1 MILTYNQC
9 LDKYSSDYHIKKMID
24 SGAIHKIE
32 KGIYSNEPFVSELAV
47 ISFKFPDAV
56 FTLNSA
62 FYFYDLTDVI
72 PDHYYLATDRNAS
85 KIRDMRVKQI
95 FEHPVLVE
103 VGLTTKIHKGVKIRI
118 YDREK
123 MLMELI
129 RNKVKLPYDYYK
141 EIINRYRSI
150 IGDLD
155 IEKIQDYATWLP
167 KSKMLL
173 ETLQKEVF

>member
-9 LDKYSSDYHIKKMID
+9 LEKYGSDYHMKKIID
-24 SGAIHKIE
+24 SGAIYKIE
-32 KGIYSNEPFVSELAV
+32 KGIYSDESHVSELAV
-47 ISFKFPDAV
+47 ITFKYPDAV

-85 KIRDMRVKQI
+85 KIRDERVKQI

-103 VGLTTKIHKGVKIRI
+103 IGLTTKIQKGVKIRI

-129 RNKVKLPYDYYK
+129 RNKAKLPYDYYK
-141 EIINRYRSI
+141 ELINRYRNI

-155 IEKIQDYATWLP
+155 IERIQDYATLLP

-173 ETLQKEVF
+173 ETLKKEVF